1 MFKNLESLYF
11 KFLLFLDKIF
21 ILPYQLSY
29 KLFKNSVLAYFLG
42 TFLLALLSIVLG
54 KLLLGIIYYINRNYI
69 KSLNEELIKW
79 YNLSVEA
86 LERGDTEK
94 YHLFNN
100 EANEYFGKLFF
111 FSIAQ
116 SASLLIFIPFILFFL
131 QFRFGEVEF
140 PLPWLPFKANYI
152 ATFILCYILAWLFF
166 KRIFA
171 FIPPYKKIDQ
181 YIETCTS
188 VQREMKSMAEVLKR
202 KMEALKEQSQEE
214 NKPLKKDESA
224 L

>member
-1 MFKNLESLYF
+1 MFETLEAYYF
-11 KFLLFLDKIF
+11 KFLLFLDKVF
-21 ILPYQLSY
+21 ILPYQLFY
-29 KLFKNSVLAYFLG
+29 KLLKNSVLAYFLG
-42 TFLLALLSIVLG
+42 TFLLALSSIMLG
-54 KLLLGIIYYINRNYI
+54 KLLLGVIYYVNRNYI
-69 KSLNEELIKW
+69 KSLTEELVKW

-86 LERGDTEK
+86 LERGDTERF
-94 YHLFNN
+94 HLFNN

-140 PLPWLPFKANYI
+140 PLPWLSLKANYF
-152 ATFILCYILAWLFF
+152 ATFLLCYLLAWILF
-166 KRIFA
+166 KRVSPL
-171 FIPPYKKIDQ
+171 IPLYKKIDQ
-181 YIETCTS
+181 YIEICNS

-202 KMEALKEQSQEE
+202 KMEALKEQSQDE
-214 NKPLKKDESA
+214 NKSLKKDESA